1 MGWKPD
7 SGHGAV
13 PEQVVHAM
21 TELGKGIRTASFY
34 PAGHPALTQAISRI
48 VAAIEDV
55 PPPETGL
62 EIDVTRN
69 ALLYRDTPLPSTN
82 KPIEELNRD
91 LYLRSA
97 SKLILLPGQKADEMV
112 AFLAALNRDSRDLQD
127 EGGLEKVLLR
137 GKISRIWVNRVDYEG
152 LTEILKQDDPDAL
165 DEHEGAQ
172 LPDDPSPDIAPPEEP
187 TIDELL
193 ERLTKETDEAA
204 YRGLVVSLSAALVQE
219 RSEPKIE
226 YSERALAIFVDHL
239 ERPPGNN
246 PEIAAL
252 ARLGIQELVSDELVN
267 HYIRLLR
274 DRTGRSRSEVEPVLA
289 AFGDRAVKPLLA
301 TLAEEEDLFV
311 RKTIIEIIVAIG
323 APAVPAILDNLDDSR
338 WYVVRNMVTIL
349 GNLGDP
355 ELAPRIAG
363 ALSHPD
369 LRVKK
374 EAIRGLAKLPH
385 PSAVTTLA
393 QLCFFPEES
402 TALTAT
408 AALSFKREDE
418 AVLALYR
425 RAVRKRVLFPS
436 YRLAHEAIDSLRSI
450 DTDQA
455 VAALEEILRATAVWE
470 TANFREIKKHALQSI
485 SRMSGNRPQEIVR
498 RMRSAPKAY
507 LRHESERILK
517 RRGW

>member
-1 MGWKPD
+1 
-7 SGHGAV
+7 
-13 PEQVVHAM
+13 M
-21 TELGKGIRTASFY
+21 TELGKGIKTASFY
-34 PAGHPALTQAISRI
+34 PPGHPALTQAISRI

-69 ALLYRDTPLPSTN
+69 SLLYRDTPLPSTN
-82 KPIEELNRD
+82 KAIEELNRD

-112 AFLAALNRDSRDLQD
+112 TFLSALNRDSRDLQD
-127 EGGLEKVLLR
+127 DGGLEKVLLR

-152 LTEILKQDDPDAL
+152 LTEMLKQDDPDTL
-165 DEHEGAQ
+165 SGGDGGH
-172 LPDDPSPDIAPPEEP
+172 LPDEAPRDVAFPDEP
-187 TIDELL
+187 TIDEILD
-193 ERLTKETDEAA
+193 RLRTETDAA
-204 YRGLVVSLSAALVQE
+204 SYRDLVASLSGALLQE
-219 RSEPKIE
+219 RSGPRIE
-226 YSERALAIFVDHL
+226 YSERALAIFVDHI

-252 ARLGIQELVSDELVN
+252 ARMGIQELVSDELVN

-289 AFGDRAVKPLLA
+289 AFGERAVKPLLSI
-301 TLAEEEDLFV
+301 LAEEGDLFV
-311 RKTIIEIIVAIG
+311 RKSIIEIVVTIG
-323 APAVPAILDNLDDSR
+323 NPAVPAILDNLDDSR
-338 WYVVRNMVTIL
+338 WYVIRNMVTIL

-355 ELAPRIAG
+355 NLAPRIAG
-363 ALSHPD
+363 TLSHPD

-374 EAIRGLAKLPH
+374 EAIKGLAKLPH
-385 PSAVTTLA
+385 PSAVKALA
-393 QLCFFPEES
+393 DLCFFPEES

-408 AALSFKREDE
+408 SALALKKEDE
-418 AVLALYR
+418 AVMALYR
-425 RAVRKRVLFPS
+425 RAVRKRVFFPS

-455 VAALEEILRATAVWE
+455 IAALEEILGATAVWE

-485 SRMSGNRPQEIVR
+485 SRMSGNRPREIVR
-498 RMRSAPKAY
+498 RMRGAPKAY
-507 LRHESERILK
+507 IRQESERVLK